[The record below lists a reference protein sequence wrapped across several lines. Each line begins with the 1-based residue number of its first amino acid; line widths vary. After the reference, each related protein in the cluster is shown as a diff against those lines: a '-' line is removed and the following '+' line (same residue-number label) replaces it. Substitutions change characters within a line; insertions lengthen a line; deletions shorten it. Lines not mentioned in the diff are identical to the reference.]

1 VSAVLFDV
9 PGPRARARYR
19 VLGVVTV
26 LFILTVLGWVTVQ
39 LGAKGQLS
47 GDKWSP
53 FLTAEIWTEYLLPG
67 LSGTLLA
74 AAISIALALT
84 LGVVLG
90 IGRLSERAPVRAV
103 ATTIVEFFRAVPVL
117 LMMFFF
123 YNVYGQYQVFPA
135 DQVALAAVVSAL
147 TLYNGSVVA
156 ELIRSGVGSLPRGQ
170 REAGLAVGL
179 TPGQVMRSVLLPQA
193 VTAMLPSIVSQL
205 VVVLK
210 DSALG
215 YVITYE
221 ELLRKAEQIGN
232 YKANLI
238 PALIVVA
245 AIFIAINA
253 TLTSLAGRLEGRMR
267 RRGTGALPPPGGAPG
282 GVGGQ
287 PVAVAPAGEGTV
299 DAQP

>member
-19 VLGVVTV
+19 LLGIATVVGAVLV
-26 LFILTVLGWVTVQ
+26 LAWVLTQ
-39 LGAKGQLS
+39 LAAKGQLTA
-47 GDKWSP
+47 DKWSP

-67 LSGTLLA
+67 LWGTLVA
-74 AAISIALALT
+74 AAISIVLALT

-90 IGRLSERAPVRAV
+90 VGRLSDRAVVRAAAGTV
-103 ATTIVEFFRAVPVL
+103 VEFFRAVPVL
-117 LMMFFF
+117 LMMIFFF
-123 YNVYGQYQVFPA
+123 SAYALSQVVRP
-135 DQVALAAVVSAL
+135 DQLALAAVVTAL
-147 TLYNGSVVA
+147 TLYNGAVVA

-245 AIFIAINA
+245 AIFIAMNSA
-253 TLTSLAGRLEGRMR
+253 LTSLAGRLEARLR
-267 RRGTGALPPPGGAPG
+267 RRGAGAVPPPGAPG
-282 GVGGQ
+282 TAAGQ
-287 PVAVAPAGEGTV
+287 PVAVAPPGEGTI